1 MSSRKL
7 FVKLD
12 DTGSVIQWKTEPG
25 SWTAE
30 MGEVD
35 LTSVKAVKALGIQGL
50 QFITKDKVVLE
61 IHAEDSGS
69 NNPGSLLVVIMNLFL
84 IIKFRGERSMDG
96 RCYRNFR

>member
-7 FVKLD
+7 FVKVD

-35 LTSVKAVKALGIQGL
+35 LTTVKAVKAIGVQGL
-50 QFITKDKVVLE
+50 QFIAKDKVLLE
-61 IHAEDSGS
+61 IQAEDSGS
-69 NNPGSLLVVIMNLFL
+69 
-84 IIKFRGERSMDG
+84 KF
-96 RCYRNFR
+96 